1 MARTSRSR
9 KGAAGLTPQQ
19 RLFAHLLA
27 KPGVSQAAA
36 YLEAYPGVTQRTAE
50 VEGSKLL
57 KKPEVSAYV
66 EKLREKALAKVESKA
81 EEVLAELHHLGLA
94 RLSRVTND
102 DGSMKPLSEWP
113 EREKAA
119 LSKLEVKEY
128 FGKPVTTDDGAVMTP
143 LLGRSVKARMDA
155 KLGALNTLAEHHGLV
170 KPKDGGNVQMRL
182 EELILLARKSLELEQ
197 AGKAGGEPR

>member
-1 MARTSRSR
+1 MGTRRRARDEKLTLGERR
-9 KGAAGLTPQQ
+9 FAQEYVKDHNATRAATAAGYSEHTAGQQ
-19 RLFAHLLA
+19 GSRLLKRVKVAELVAQLEEKLLA
-27 KPGVSQAAA
+27 KAG
-36 YLEAYPGVTQRTAE
+36 
-50 VEGSKLL
+50 
-57 KKPEVSAYV
+57 
-66 EKLREKALAKVESKA
+66 SKA

-197 AGKAGGEPR
+197 AAKAGGSR